1 MQQGSFAPRALP
13 RFIATV
19 SLAAAV
25 SPSADFPV
33 VPVIRP
39 RLLQRFLD
47 GARTVSPVAR
57 HLLVTMLS
65 LTTPPEC
72 HVASVSLRRAMLPSP
87 RIRGLGLRSYI
98 LSRPPLGSLAL
109 RPGDSL
115 AILVMALSVGF
126 IRFVSSTNATQVTG
140 FLTLI
145 PMGLT
150 PIEHA
155 SLRWTH
161 CSAKI
166 PFVS

>member
-87 RIRGLGLRSYI
+87 RSRGLGLRSYFFVE
-98 LSRPPLGSLAL
+98 AT
-109 RPGDSL
+109 
-115 AILVMALSVGF
+115 AGF
-126 IRFVSSTNATQVTG
+126 TCVT
-140 FLTLI
+140 
-145 PMGLT
+145 
-150 PIEHA
+150 A
-155 SLRWTH
+155 W
-161 CSAKI
+161 
-166 PFVS
+166 